1 MKHYTELQP
10 IEINVGHNQQAFTPQ
25 MQEVGD
31 FGLTL
36 LVAVLWLGAIVLGLS
51 GFKPSKP
58 EKPSIEIPA
67 VKKDK

>member
-31 FGLTL
+31 FGLTGLVIIGWSSL
-36 LVAVLWLGAIVLGLS
+36 LVLGLS
-51 GFKPSKP
+51 GLFSKP
-58 EKPSIEIPA
+58 KAEAPKIKLPEQ
-67 VKKDK
+67 KK